1 MNKWLRDRQ
10 LGKIVKKEKILQNV
24 FKCTKFEYN
33 KIMKCDQDDE
43 GRPDPF
49 HYHGTMDLQWTNDG
63 HNVVS
68 LIYDIDED
76 DHIITIWKNPNS
88 HSRDQIESRIVPDRQ
103 NKDLKDYNFESIVC
117 HDSSIIMT
125 GRHHSFHQGH
135 GLICSISMSTGQTIQ
150 SIRNRCTESH
160 IEFTISYSP

>member
-1 MNKWLRDRQ
+1 MNTCKWLRDRQ

-43 GRPDPF
+43 SRPD
-49 HYHGTMDLQWTNDG
+49 TIDLQWTNDG

-68 LIYDIDED
+68 LIYDVDENGYD
-76 DHIITIWKNPNS
+76 DLIITIWKNPNS
-88 HSRDQIESRIVPDRQ
+88 YSRDQIESRIFPEQQ

-117 HDSSIIMT
+117 HDSSIIMK
-125 GRHHSFHQGH
+125 GRTHGWPGC

>member
-33 KIMKCDQDDE
+33 KIMKGDQDDE
-43 GRPDPF
+43 NRTNPF
-49 HYHGTMDLQWTNDG
+49 HYPETMDLQWTNDG

-88 HSRDQIESRIVPDRQ
+88 HSR
-103 NKDLKDYNFESIVC
+103 
-117 HDSSIIMT
+117 
-125 GRHHSFHQGH
+125 
-135 GLICSISMSTGQTIQ
+135 
-150 SIRNRCTESH
+150 
-160 IEFTISYSP
+160 

>member
-33 KIMKCDQDDE
+33 KIIKCDQDDE
-43 GRPDPF
+43 NRVN
-49 HYHGTMDLQWTNDG
+49 TIDLQWTNDG

-68 LIYDIDED
+68 LIYDIDGNGYD

-88 HSRDQIESRIVPDRQ
+88 HSR
-103 NKDLKDYNFESIVC
+103 
-117 HDSSIIMT
+117 
-125 GRHHSFHQGH
+125 
-135 GLICSISMSTGQTIQ
+135 
-150 SIRNRCTESH
+150 
-160 IEFTISYSP
+160 

>member
-33 KIMKCDQDDE
+33 KIIKCDQDDE
-43 GRPDPF
+43 NRVN
-49 HYHGTMDLQWTNDG
+49 TIDLQWTNDG

-68 LIYDIDED
+68 LIYDIDENGYD
-76 DHIITIWKNPNS
+76 DLIITIWKNPNS
-88 HSRDQIESRIVPDRQ
+88 YSRDQIESRIFPEQQ